1 MAIFVMVTIQ
11 GCFFVESEKGE
22 PIKPTQVPTSVVV
35 ILPVATA
42 ADKHSV
48 SPSPSPTP
56 IYTAVPIPTVTPVKI
71 REIFKSEI
79 EVKTLQ
85 EKTFDSVS
93 KIDSFKYTLE
103 GMAQV
108 DAGGILIGV
117 PLSASGA
124 VTSSAALS
132 KFEANLLGIGLYVE
146 SAKLGDKIYTR
157 ESSLEEWK
165 DSQNLGIGHIS
176 DNFLKAVADSFL
188 KVDVSGSNILTGEEK
203 ITFSFNE
210 SGTVGSVTPLFELI
224 ATEEDARRFSPEK
237 WEVKL
242 EVDSDD
248 YEISKII
255 SEFSL
260 SNGGQFLSEVF
271 GMEGLS
277 EVGSTD
283 VALLIKFSQIGED
296 FSIVIP
302 QSLR

>member
-22 PIKPTQVPTSVVV
+22 PIKPTRVPTSVVV

-124 VTSSAALS
+124 VTSSASIS

-146 SAKLGDKIYTR
+146 SAKTGDNIYTR
-157 ESSLEEWK
+157 GSSLEEWK
-165 DSQNLGIGHIS
+165 DSRKLGVGHIS
-176 DNFLKAVADSFL
+176 DDFLKSVGDSFL
-188 KVDVSGSNILTGEEK
+188 KPHLSGSDILTAQEK
-203 ITFSFNE
+203 IIFLFNDD
-210 SGTVGSVTPLFELI
+210 GPVGSVTPLFELI
-224 ATEEDARRFSPEK
+224 AAEEEVRRFTPEK
-237 WEVKL
+237 WKVNL
-242 EVDSDD
+242 EVDSDN

-277 EVGSTD
+277 GVGSTD
-283 VALLIKFSQIGED
+283 VELVIKFSHIGED

-302 QSLR
+302 QPAH